1 MSEHRA
7 QRRLAAILA
16 ADVAGYSRMM
26 GADETGTLAT
36 LREIWSETFN
46 PIVAT
51 YHGRIV
57 KIMGDGALV
66 EFASAVDAV
75 ECAVAVQLAMRQF
88 NASNGTK
95 APVEFRIGLN
105 IGDIVIDGADIFG
118 DGVNVAARLES
129 QAPLG
134 GILGSDAI
142 HAQVKGKVDVTFAD
156 AGELALKNIAN
167 PVRAWRWTPS
177 AKAAASV
184 PAGSP
189 SLPTKDLPS
198 IAVLPFN
205 NMSNDA
211 DQEFF
216 AAGLRLDLES
226 ALGLIDGIGLLADS
240 TSANFHLTGSVRAAS
255 GQIRVTARLVEA
267 VGGRQLWSGRFDGRA
282 DDIFAFQ
289 DEITRQVAVAM
300 QIKLT
305 AGDYARL
312 WDGQTR
318 SLAAWERCVVANGH
332 HERWSEAD
340 NRRARD
346 LLHEALEIDPDYF
359 AAKVLLGKTWWYDA
373 RFYAQG
379 DDREHALAEAERVA
393 NEVLQQRPD
402 TAIALILLGATA
414 WLRDRHDEAITL
426 CRRASSLSPSDAWV
440 LGFFGVI
447 SIFSGDLHEA
457 LVTLERAA
465 RLSPKTFTWIH
476 FHIGHA
482 RAWIGD
488 DVGAQASLHR
498 YIGANPQDTW
508 GHLMLAVIHGFAGRT
523 DDARRAVAEAVRQKT
538 DIDQEQVRR
547 SNRYRDPVR
556 LQRVIAVLNE
566 AGLPA

>member
-142 HAQVKGKVDVTFAD
+142 HAQVKGKVGVIFSDS
-156 AGELALKNIAN
+156 GELALKNIAK
-167 PVRAWRWTPS
+167 PVRAWRWTAN
-177 AKAAASV
+177 AKAAAPV

-189 SLPTKDLPS
+189 SLPVNDLPT

-312 WDGQTR
+312 WDGQTK
-318 SLAAWERCVVANGH
+318 SLAAWERCVAANAH
-332 HERWSEAD
+332 HQRWTEAD

-346 LLHEALEIDPDYF
+346 LLCEALEIDPDYF
-359 AAKVLLGKTWWYDA
+359 AAKVYLGKTWWYDA
-373 RFYAQG
+373 RYYAQG
-379 DDREHALAEAERVA
+379 EGRE
-393 NEVLQQRPD
+393 
-402 TAIALILLGATA
+402 
-414 WLRDRHDEAITL
+414 
-426 CRRASSLSPSDAWV
+426 
-440 LGFFGVI
+440 
-447 SIFSGDLHEA
+447 
-457 LVTLERAA
+457 
-465 RLSPKTFTWIH
+465 
-476 FHIGHA
+476 
-482 RAWIGD
+482 
-488 DVGAQASLHR
+488 
-498 YIGANPQDTW
+498 
-508 GHLMLAVIHGFAGRT
+508 
-523 DDARRAVAEAVRQKT
+523 
-538 DIDQEQVRR
+538 
-547 SNRYRDPVR
+547 
-556 LQRVIAVLNE
+556 
-566 AGLPA
+566 